1 MINQDVLNELKIP
14 VKIYFWDE
22 IGLKW
27 TIGSEDVESDRQ
39 KNKHQRIEK
48 KCSKLGLM
56 WRKPQTR
63 VKTDGL

>member
-1 MINQDVLNELKIP
+1 MNWKFLWKYISGMK
-14 VKIYFWDE
+14 

-39 KNKHQRIEK
+39 KNKYQRIEK